1 MSDTAESQARAQ
13 VASIVAMVTALN
25 VDYGRLEELQEAS
38 KAQGSILHGTMRP
51 QDVLPA
57 LLDALREHDEDAYSQ
72 CLNLIPAHAAE
83 DEDADWWTE
92 EAPDHVESLFDS
104 LNDCAPSGL
113 YFGAHPGDGSD
124 YGFWMSE
131 EDASELAQLEEDAGD
146 STSGD
151 EAREAIE
158 QDALSV
164 EVRTG
169 WMTPGNGEELVP
181 EEFRIVL
188 CTGGPHV
195 ELLGGLDRGSPSRI
209 RVIYKDWGTSGEYF
223 PDSEEREALETYCA
237 QFYFGE

>member
-1 MSDTAESQARAQ
+1 MSENYAEEQARAQ
-13 VASIVAMVTALN
+13 VASIVAMVAALH
-25 VDYGRLEELQEAS
+25 VDYERLRELHEAS
-38 KAQGSILHGTMRP
+38 KAQCSISHGTMRT

-57 LLDALREHDEDAYSQ
+57 LLDALHEYDKDAYSQ
-72 CLNLIPAHAAE
+72 CLNLIPAHVLE
-83 DEDADWWTE
+83 DESAEWWTE
-92 EAPDHVESLFDS
+92 EAPDHVEALFDA

-131 EDASELAQLEEDAGD
+131 EDAAELAQLEEDAENN
-146 STSGD
+146 TSED
-151 EAREAIE
+151 DAREAIE
-158 QDALSV
+158 QDPLSV
-164 EVRTG
+164 EVRSG
-169 WMTPGNGEELVP
+169 WASSADEFEP

-195 ELLGGLDRGSPSRI
+195 ELIGDIDRGTPSRI

-223 PDSEEREALETYCA
+223 PDAEEREALETYCE